1 MLSCENYK
9 LNTKELR
16 CSIESS
22 SMYRI
27 LECVQLPME
36 GIPNVISVSVSHA
49 LRYEGSADLLL
60 VYQNGSQVY
69 SKASA

>member
-1 MLSCENYK
+1 
-9 LNTKELR
+9 
-16 CSIESS
+16 
-22 SMYRI
+22 MYRI